1 MDFQGSE
8 DFKTKKPSRGFQVTI
23 AVIAIALAALFL
35 YKCSPFENEKSTTE
49 AVTNSPID
57 GSVRSVEKYIKD
69 NLKDPD
75 SYKSVKWSEVQKE
88 GNGYVVAVEYKANNS
103 FGAAVTNKEVYHLDN
118 EGNVKSVDEY

>member
-1 MDFQGSE
+1 MDSQGGNNN
-8 DFKTKKPSRGFQVTI
+8 DKPMPKGCQVI
-23 AVIAIALAALFL
+23 FFVLFAAFLALIF
-35 YKCSPFENEKSTTE
+35 YMFNPFENSRTEQE

-75 SYKSVKWSEVQKE
+75 SYTSVKWSEVQKE